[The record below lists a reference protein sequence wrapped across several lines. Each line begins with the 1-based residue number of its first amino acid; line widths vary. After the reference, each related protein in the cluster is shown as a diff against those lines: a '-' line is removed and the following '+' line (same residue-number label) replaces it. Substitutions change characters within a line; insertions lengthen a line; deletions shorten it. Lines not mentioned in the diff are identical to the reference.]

1 MKTRLL
7 KCIPANRTT
16 LKDFVWPKRGA
27 VECPDWNPS
36 PECCGGGLHAWR
48 WVPSDDPHCVY
59 YSQLDDC
66 IWLVIEVLESDIV
79 DLAGKCKF
87 RRGRVVF
94 SGSFADAVNRL
105 KRPPD
110 RAGFYGTAEAGDYS
124 TAFAGEYGTA
134 KAGRYGTAITSYGGT
149 ATVCDGGT
157 AISGVQGISS
167 AGLRGTAISGSRG
180 VASAGERGVI
190 ILDFWDKASERL
202 VRRVAAVGQDGIEAG
217 KRYRLDD
224 DGQFAEVKK

>member
-16 LKDFVWPKRGA
+16 LKDFVWPKRGT
-27 VECPDWNPS
+27 VECPDWDPS
-36 PECCGGGLHAWR
+36 PQCGRGLHAWR